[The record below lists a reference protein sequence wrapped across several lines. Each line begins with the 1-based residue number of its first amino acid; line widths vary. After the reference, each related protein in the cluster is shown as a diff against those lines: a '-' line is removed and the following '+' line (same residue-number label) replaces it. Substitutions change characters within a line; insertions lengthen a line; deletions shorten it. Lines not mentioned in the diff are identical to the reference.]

1 MACGEPWKTM
11 AGQDMFVLLVYVYIY
26 IWYPPPSTY
35 LLGENTVSQ
44 GFVLIFYL
52 QTIVVFLQLV

>member
-26 IWYPPPSTY
+26 IYGTLPPVPTFWVKT
-35 LLGENTVSQ
+35 L
-44 GFVLIFYL
+44 FHRVLC
-52 QTIVVFLQLV
+52 